1 MPCRPHPALRATFPQ
16 GKVITEVIMDYLSN
30 PKLKGRAQ
38 SLRRNAT
45 PEENTLWY
53 QYLRQHPVQFRRQKP
68 IGPYIVDFYCHRA
81 RLVIELDGSQ
91 HFEDAGLEY
100 DAERAAYLEG
110 LGLLVI
116 RIPNNEIKRNLRG
129 VCEYVD
135 QILASRT

>member
-1 MPCRPHPALRATFPQ
+1 
-16 GKVITEVIMDYLSN
+16 MDYLSN
-30 PKLKGRAQ
+30 PKLKDRAQ
-38 SLRRNAT
+38 ALRRNAT

-135 QILASRT
+135 QILASHT